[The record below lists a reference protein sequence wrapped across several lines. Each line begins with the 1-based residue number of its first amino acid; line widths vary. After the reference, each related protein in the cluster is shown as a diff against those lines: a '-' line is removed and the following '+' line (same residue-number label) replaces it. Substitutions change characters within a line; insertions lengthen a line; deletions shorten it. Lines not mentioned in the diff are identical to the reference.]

1 MYRVLLVGDDAGR
14 LDAARKMLAACERT
28 IFGFDVRCAAGLA
41 AAGDHLGDGEL
52 DVVLADLTAPSLP
65 GMDAVC
71 KLLEQAGDLPVVVL
85 AADGDAGSALAA
97 VSRGAQD
104 VLVAGRYDSRSL
116 ADALRFAVER
126 KHRLNSRLRQSR
138 EYRSNLRAVVS
149 QSAEAV
155 LVVDGDGVIRFANP
169 AAADL
174 FGLDVQELP
183 GLPFAHPLQP
193 GQADEIS
200 LARDDDTAATAVM
213 RTTAVTWH
221 GAEAFL
227 VTLTDVTDLRK
238 NERRLRQA
246 ISMEAIGR
254 LTAGVAHDFNNK
266 LTIITGFARLVLAQ
280 LDNGH
285 PLKDNIQEIA
295 RAASQSAKL
304 VNQLLS
310 FGRKQLRPQ
319 TVGLMGLLESMKP
332 SLRRLIGP
340 NIQVSYDV
348 PEDLGGVRVDPTQM
362 EEAIINLVTNAR
374 DAMPAGGEL
383 RIAAGNVDLSASY
396 ASQDLDASAGP
407 HVVLTVSDTGAGM
420 DERTLEQ
427 IFQPFFTTK
436 PPGKG
441 TGIGLAMVY
450 AFTVQSG
457 GHVVVD
463 SKPDEGTTFAV
474 YLPRIRAEADQMYQT
489 DFAADFGAKGNGT
502 ILVAE
507 DEQQVRNLLC
517 RVLTACGYAVIEAAD
532 GVEAL
537 RKSQDHDG
545 KIDMLITDIVM
556 PGMNG
561 RMLAQNLARTRPET
575 KLLYIS
581 GYTSGIVNRDEI
593 AAEGAKLLAKPF
605 SPDALLAAVAEQLV
619 RANV

>member
-14 LDAARKMLAACERT
+14 LDAARKMLAAYEKAP
-28 IFGFDVRCAAGLA
+28 FGFDVRCATGLA
-41 AAGDHLGDGEL
+41 TAGDHLGDGEV
-52 DVVLADLTAPSLP
+52 DVVLADLTAPSLARL
-65 GMDAVC
+65 DAVC
-71 KLLEQAGDLPVVVL
+71 ELLEQAGDVPVVVL

-104 VLVAGRYDSRSL
+104 VLVAGRFDSRSL

-126 KHRLNSRLRQSR
+126 KHRLNSCLRQSR

-149 QSAEAV
+149 QSAETV
-155 LVVDGDGVIRFANP
+155 LVVDGDGVIRFASP

-174 FGLDVQELP
+174 FGLGVQELL
-183 GLPFAHPLQP
+183 GLPFAYPLQP
-193 GQADEIS
+193 GQADEID
-200 LARDDDTAATAVM
+200 LPRDDDTIATATM
-213 RTTAVTWH
+213 RTAAVTWH

-227 VTLTDVTDLRK
+227 VTLTDVTSLRK
-238 NERRLRQA
+238 KDRRLRQA
-246 ISMEAIGR
+246 INMEAIGR
-254 LTAGVAHDFNNK
+254 LTAGVAHNFNNK
-266 LTIITGFARLVLAQ
+266 LTVITGFARLVLAQ
-280 LDNGH
+280 LDDGH

-295 RAASQSAKL
+295 RAAGQSAKL

-319 TVGLMGLLESMKP
+319 TVSLIGLLESMKP
-332 SLRRLIGP
+332 SLKRLIGP
-340 NIQVSYDV
+340 DIQVTYDL
-348 PEDLGGVRVDPTQM
+348 PDDLGGVRVDPTQM
-362 EEAIINLVTNAR
+362 EEAVVNLVTNAR

-383 RIAAGNVDLSASY
+383 RIAASNVDLPASY
-396 ASQDLDASAGP
+396 ASQNLDASAGP
-407 HVVLTVSDTGAGM
+407 HIVLTVSDTGTGM
-420 DERTLEQ
+420 DEQTLEQ
-427 IFQPFFTTK
+427 VFQPFFTTK
-436 PPGKG
+436 PAGKG

-474 YLPRIRAEADQMYQT
+474 YLPRMRAEADQMSQT
-489 DFAADFGAKGNGT
+489 DFTADFGTKGSGT

-507 DEQQVRNLLC
+507 DEQQVRSLLC

-532 GVEAL
+532 GCEAL

-581 GYTSGIVNRDEI
+581 GYTGGVVNRDEI

-605 SPDALLAAVAEQLV
+605 SPDALLAVVGQQLAQ
-619 RANV
+619 ANV